1 MAEYLQQQKLTKL
14 GIAIYALI
22 SILVALDVIS
32 DYQEGKGF
40 GHVAIELL
48 VFTAAIIGL
57 SLLARDYYNQT
68 QSTLKSLK
76 TDLAQAQQDA
86 ERWREESRDLIQG
99 LGVEIQK
106 QFKRWQLTQ
115 AEAEIGIL
123 MLKGFSHQEIADLRG
138 ASERT
143 VREQARALYR
153 KAGLAGRAELSAF
166 FLEDLL
172 LPSEQNN

>member
-22 SILVALDVIS
+22 STLVALDVIS
-32 DYQEGKGF
+32 DYQEGKGL
-40 GHVAIELL
+40 GHVAVELL
-48 VFTAAIIGL
+48 VFIAAIIGL

-68 QSTLKSLK
+68 QSTVNSLK
-76 TDLAQAQQDA
+76 TDLVQAQQEA
-86 ERWREESRDLIQG
+86 QRWREESRDLIQG

-106 QFKRWQLTQ
+106 QFKRWELTQ

-123 MLKGFSHQEIADLRG
+123 MLKGFSHQEIADVRG

-172 LPSEQNN
+172 LPSS